1 MEPESTFPKIVKIKF
16 QIRREMD
23 DKLRLERNSLKEAL
37 DAAHAGDKE
46 RAIESTRY
54 DVT

>member
-1 MEPESTFPKIVKIKF
+1 
-16 QIRREMD
+16 MD

-46 RAIESTRY
+46 RAVEATR
-54 DVT
+54 